1 MVWRKYQARRSGEC
15 WIDITGEHRV
25 RFEVGIVE
33 TGRSRVYEG
42 VYLKVWG
49 PDGQE
54 WLGEDRWSLLRA
66 LHDVAG
72 QIESAG
78 GKMMCTGLD
87 LRQGG
92 RDRAPWS
99 FREGTAHRRR
109 TPMAAP
115 VRREACEAKSM
126 GQRLSAVVPLP
137 APWVLVLLR
146 GIARGLRLS
155 DHLLGG

>member
-87 LRQGG
+87 PKFYETGLSSGTG
-92 RDRAPWS
+92 YGYIEGHGEALYMMDRMTRSSEP
-99 FREGTAHRRR
+99 
-109 TPMAAP
+109 
-115 VRREACEAKSM
+115 
-126 GQRLSAVVPLP
+126 
-137 APWVLVLLR
+137 
-146 GIARGLRLS
+146 
-155 DHLLGG
+155 